1 MFITTVRAILERGL
15 LFLVLGGES
24 QINQQNA
31 SETILA
37 PAIVSSHYGI
47 EDECFHAKE
56 SSC

>member
-15 LFLVLGGES
+15 LFLVFGRES

-37 PAIVSSHYGI
+37 PAIVSSHYGLK
-47 EDECFHAKE
+47 DECFLAEE